1 MLNIIAREMQIKPI
15 MIYSYTL
22 IRIVKIKKTDHT
34 KCGPESKGAGTLIYC
49 RWSVKWYN
57 HCFHCGKVWQFLK
70 KLKSHLLN
78 TMFQGVCTRERKPC
92 VQAYLVYCAS
102 LFVFSDTAIF
112 TK

>member
-1 MLNIIAREMQIKPI
+1 MQIKPI

-34 KCGPESKGAGTLIYC
+34 KCGQESKGAGTLIYC

-70 KLKSHLLN
+70 KLKSHLPN
-78 TMFQGVCTRERKPC
+78 TTLLGVCTREIKPC
-92 VQAYLVYCAS
+92 VQAYPVLHRVCSNPVLRKPMGA
-102 LFVFSDTAIF
+102 VFQTAF
-112 TK
+112 A